1 MLDSSTQASG
11 AGLVTGLV
19 PWLVCLAVFSSVLGG
34 VQAAKLRPQH
44 TLPFFPY
51 RYGLPSGRKG
61 HAMAT
66 AADGSVWMF
75 GGVREEGGFDGKR
88 EHLNDLLKLDLQE
101 RRWHNVTTTGPRPRG
116 RESHAM
122 TTVANG
128 TRLLVFGG
136 KTGSFADP
144 LVLDDTWTFNVLNA
158 EWTQLTARVTGA
170 WPSARYGHA
179 MVAVSDTRVLLFGGE
194 FDSYTQL
201 DEAWTFNVLN
211 TEWTQLTAAGGGA
224 WPSARSFH
232 AMAAV
237 NDTRVILFGGEEG
250 GGKSDELWSL
260 DVPSTNWT
268 QLTVGASGAWP
279 SARWRHAMAAV
290 SNTRVLLFG
299 GAGPGPPPGRSDELW
314 SLDVPSTTWTKLTAG
329 ASGAW
334 PRGRRDHAMVAASD
348 TRVILFG
355 GDTGS
360 GTASGNSDE
369 LLSLDF
375 LAAANHTV
383 RWTRLNDENVTAE
396 ELWEQF
402 NNVQVGGCCVGV
414 SVEDSLS

>member
-34 VQAAKLRPQH
+34 VQGAKLRPQH

-51 RYGLPSGRKG
+51 RYGLPSGRTG

-136 KTGSFADP
+136 KTGSLDNT

-194 FDSYTQL
+194 FDSYTKL

-224 WPSARSFH
+224 WPSARSHH

-237 NDTRVILFGGEEG
+237 SDTRVILFGGQTEG
-250 GGKSDELWSL
+250 SGSSDELWSL

-268 QLTVGASGAWP
+268 QLTVGAPGAWP
-279 SARWRHAMAAV
+279 SGRSGHAMAAV

-299 GAGPGPPPGRSDELW
+299 GRGSDELW

-334 PRGRRDHAMVAASD
+334 PRGRRDHAMAAVSD

-360 GTASGNSDE
+360 YSSSDE

-383 RWTRLNDENVTAE
+383 RWTWLNDENVTAE

-402 NNVQVGGCCVGV
+402 NNGQVGGCCVGV